1 MTSATSA
8 IPSDIGD
15 VDARWLTEALGARVD
30 DVRSEQ
36 IAQDT
41 GFSALLY
48 RLHLTGA
55 DDLPPG
61 GGGRRRHRCLEGLRV
76 SGPTRTAREVVEQ
89 YNLVVWNQRDFA
101 LAEDLM
107 GEHVIRHDVGEA
119 TVLTHEQAVA
129 RIVDHWAMFETIRF
143 DLNLVVAGD
152 DGEHVAIVYQ
162 SPMKLKD
169 GTETT
174 IGSMEILR
182 VVDGR
187 ITEVWN
193 CGYKQGVWS

>member
-1 MTSATSA
+1 M
-8 IPSDIGD
+8 
-15 VDARWLTEALGARVD
+15 
-30 DVRSEQ
+30 
-36 IAQDT
+36 
-41 GFSALLY
+41 
-48 RLHLTGA
+48 
-55 DDLPPG
+55 
-61 GGGRRRHRCLEGLRV
+61 

-107 GEHVIRHDVGEA
+107 GEHVIRHDVGES